1 MVQVFKDTG
10 NVVKN
15 STLQRAKIDSNCE
28 STPAQNQELVDIIDF
43 EDVDVPSP
51 CSERNPSTSF
61 VPNASAP
68 IAIQKSGNSLPDDGY
83 RSKL

>member
-1 MVQVFKDTG
+1 MVQEFKDTG

-61 VPNASAP
+61 VPNGSAP
-68 IAIQKSGNSLPDDGY
+68 IAIQKSDNSLPDDGY
-83 RSKL
+83 RCKL